1 MTASNNTVTTEPGF
15 QINTNKTNTKEE
27 LEITGS

>member
-1 MTASNNTVTTEPGF
+1 MTASNNKVTTEAGF